1 MTKNNTKENDWFL
14 NVASNPN
21 FSITNFRDVG
31 LDATNTSLADENTY
45 KSIPQIQE
53 HPEFQTDGKFDEAKF
68 HQAYQVAAET
78 YNMLADETYQEDI
91 IKQASFH
98 RDNIFAEPS
107 QRRKGP
113 DVQLF
118 KEANP
123 LRQKRGIRRLNL
135 LDNPTQSIDE
145 IAQTQKVWDGA
156 TKTWHDS
163 PNDSFWADFWD
174 TRVMAQWDFNADKD
188 GNPTD
193 DKSKIVYKKG
203 DLKLNDNGTYYY
215 ENLNGRS
222 VYGRKVLS
230 KLNTLT
236 TDGSSWNKYDFF
248 DSDDLQKS
256 TGGTFL
262 KNVALIAPMFIPYV
276 GPWYIGAG
284 IATEVAKVGS
294 VLGKIF
300 VGSDNKFLS
309 AVEGFTQSLEPTSSQ
324 YAQDHAW
331 ALENILNLTGDVFKQ
346 LYEQRWLFKYAPA
359 LFKGT
364 TGTSEAAQK
373 SQVAKWAQEYRNTK
387 MKDLD
392 ALNKIKPNMASKALI
407 ELQAVGTINA
417 QARLEAYMKSYN
429 QLGSLMSKAY
439 MTGIT
444 VQNAY
449 GEAKQQGAS
458 DTEAALLT
466 LGYAAG
472 EYAIIN
478 SRLGEWIL
486 PELRMEKEQWKQ
498 VARTLTQ
505 AAQKPL
511 QNAPK
516 EQKVQFMKKLFNMG
530 KDIAQAN
537 YSVGKT
543 GLKATAANALGEG
556 VEEVSE
562 ELLYDFAKSVS
573 NLGSWLAGSDTR
585 LTAWDDMTNRY
596 GLSFVGGAIGGG
608 VFQAVSDVKDARK
621 LKDMKVND
629 AYQQLVYM
637 ARNGQMN
644 DFLNTA
650 DKMTLGNKYLSAT
663 KQSTNAEGEIIWAQG
678 TENDNQDLAAK
689 SELRR
694 QARMIDSIL
703 RANGADI
710 SDDSFLD
717 IQTLKDLRFSA
728 LTKSSVTGRY
738 LQDYNTL
745 CTEIVEYTDRLN
757 NLNSTASRMEKG
769 TTDQDVRN
777 NGEDPA
783 VQAEKSELEALLK
796 EAIEKK
802 ESYLNGDRAPEY
814 IKEALFEMSPAMN
827 DAFFT
832 STFIRYVES
841 KTGRKVNEVPENELE
856 RLRTEYKAY
865 AETNRKDIVHQAFM
879 IFNTMNEQTSPMFA
893 EHSLRYYESMDEE
906 QNLAI
911 NVLQKSINSTLDQLN
926 NIKESDDFASS
937 TTAFL
942 SAKAHN
948 AAISLLSTLGSE
960 SEVEGWNTIVNAPI
974 SEEYTERDK
983 SSDLGKYLGDFMY
996 AKLSDIVQPIVN
1008 QGYVN
1013 PEIREVLVDALR
1025 KTDSMFYEME
1035 LNAYDSDSEA
1045 ANYALAQ
1052 SKIQDAIKQIEKL
1065 PHSPITEILDGFA
1078 LSITDSNIKVSKLL
1092 ADLENQ
1098 LANKME
1104 DISSFDI
1111 SNDISSQ
1118 VKEALKVISAAKSI
1132 VLAARTDAADL
1143 DNLYGYNSTVNELR
1157 PEVQVAEIK
1166 SPIADAMLQDIET
1179 VQHRLEFFQRLNA
1192 VNNEQKLNEQS
1203 KTATNK
1209 DVILYRKLTKFIL
1222 SIPDNWEG
1230 KQEFKTTIDGL
1241 TTFKNIE
1248 SMGKLSL
1255 TPEEKVS
1262 IETERIAMEDAI
1274 YNFFKTNGDKVK
1286 DPDIL
1291 SNIISS
1297 KNFNIYSNNDDI
1309 LDSTSSDIDDNAFIW
1324 YLASRAAVKSTDFYN
1339 QYKTIISDEIAPIPT
1354 QELAV
1359 YLGYASI
1366 VNGTVIDSFVD
1377 AVNKTIKT
1385 DWETLSADEKRDIS
1399 YRVDPI
1405 LNWDFAL
1412 DSSVAPRF
1420 SRVTFIEGIPGSGKT
1435 TGVYKTIVTL
1445 LKKYH
1450 PETLANVWVGHATQD
1465 SAEGLRDSLKLGEA
1479 KSTPMDK
1486 EKLMRKVSS
1495 QWSESKDEHGNIRIS
1510 DSMFT
1515 IDEDNVLRS
1524 SFDINEVSS
1533 APSIIFIDEV
1543 SRYTTFDLDLIER
1556 FSKKYGIPVIVAGDF
1571 DQTRAIGT
1579 HTITWKGNQ
1588 AVNYVQL
1595 YRNNFVR
1602 TPKLGVSMRT
1612 NNSQKSFNLK
1622 LVRSQL
1628 PLLRKNGVSDIRFHY
1643 FQDESG
1649 LYGDKVYN
1657 SGNYSIE
1664 LIKADIDLMLS
1675 TLGEGQKLGYIYS
1688 DTTTELY
1695 KLLSDATYKDKIDW
1709 HEGTSAQGL
1718 EGQYYIIEPDVNA
1731 QPEQYWSDLYTGI
1744 TRAMQG
1750 SIVIHNGEYNVMTTY
1765 YDSVEDT
1772 STNKEELSSDQVK
1785 KYSNDRRVLLETVVP
1800 TGEPIK
1806 VIPRGQD
1813 ESIVTVTPETEE
1825 EGGLESIVVKTTDET
1840 GEPEEVIITNN
1851 GLEPEKDLREKIII
1865 SSTDHT
1871 PPVKPAIVS
1880 TITPS
1885 GKEESL
1891 ETILYSFNTFET
1903 GWVYDK
1909 DGNLV
1914 EGPKADARI
1923 DSFNGLVK
1931 LDSIPDSSKTPEEM
1945 ELLLGQ
1951 LRSTIFNT
1959 KDKGELLS
1967 KIKSILNID
1976 TDVYGT
1982 FAFKSSAGDT
1992 TNPRFAKFTKAPD
2005 EKLEHIFADDYKS
2018 DLVNKKSLVL
2028 IIGQTVNG
2036 ANSDILEI
2044 PLVRLASPLTTMKAK
2059 GFEAIREAYR
2069 NIEISDPS
2077 LSQHDKLVTLLST
2090 LESSPSIPGAKV
2102 FSKLI
2107 KVYNFSQNGI
2117 FFMEDPTWT
2126 LASSFKS
2133 QGPSIINR
2141 VKGADYESGGYNFDN
2156 KWIELSELSKIPG
2169 RNVSNVMLSP
2179 RGTYTHGDS
2188 KVINIAK
2195 QGQPFVLVTDDIT
2208 LRGETLKNYYYSQL
2222 VDQTVEKKVKLVY
2235 VAPPKASFK
2244 DYFDNLRAIIT
2255 KDGTPKSIGN
2265 DFTAYRML
2273 NILMHQ
2279 PEFEKSDLNY
2289 LDTSY
2294 NEILGLV
2301 ERLSKIDDVAE
2312 QMKVLKE
2319 SVDIKGMN
2327 ANIDVQQALQNYLFR
2342 MVYPG
2347 KFGGGVVFKPEN
2359 LASIENILGQNGING
2374 IFYNIRYDKNSRDTT
2389 MIDAVVTDQ
2398 YSIDGI
2404 PFMVNGKIDTP
2415 TFYGNVDV
2423 LLDTVIDKIEKN
2435 GNATYSTDNPTY
2447 MAGDSNTSLPVK
2459 SNLDIIVE
2467 LPNLIMDSSVVNKVK
2482 TTFRDNPNVTKN
2494 EVIEFLKGAGHIV
2507 LDIGGVQYVSQENV
2521 LFNGTNANISNIVPI
2536 SMNLYKFDVTLESE
2550 TYNAEFDSKSRTA
2563 TLVKSN
2569 NTPTAP
2575 VQTEVGTITLIDDAE
2590 LATYLSALKPIS
2602 IGHAKFKALKEST
2615 TVAEFNSAVNDLPS
2629 SKMIFKK
2636 VMQEMD
2642 NFEAG
2647 PQMDALQSIVN
2658 LLQAKLDM
2666 KRSVEQND
2674 ESCPVV
2680 IKINF

>member
-14 NVASNPN
+14 NVASNPT

-68 HQAYQVAAET
+68 HAAYQVAAET
-78 YNMLADETYQEDI
+78 YNRLADETYQEDI

-98 RDNIFAEPS
+98 RDDIFAEPA

-163 PNDSFWADFWD
+163 PNDSFWSDFWD

-188 GNPTD
+188 GNPTND
-193 DKSKIVYKKG
+193 ESKIVYKKG
-203 DLKLNDNGTYYY
+203 DLKLNENGTYYY

-222 VYGRKVLS
+222 VYGRRVLS

-236 TDGSSWNKYDFF
+236 TDGSGWNKYDFF

-262 KNVALIAPMFIPYV
+262 KNVALVAPMFIPYV

-284 IATEVAKVGS
+284 IATEVAKIGS

-331 ALENILNLTGDVFKQ
+331 ALENIINLTGDVFRQ

-364 TGTSEAAQK
+364 TGTSETAQK
-373 SQVAKWAQEYRNTK
+373 SQMMKWAEEYRNTR
-387 MKDLD
+387 MKDLTM
-392 ALNKIKPNMASKALI
+392 LQRVKPDNAMKVLK
-407 ELQAVGTINA
+407 ELEAVGTIQA
-417 QARLEAYMKSYN
+417 QSRLEAYMKSYN
-429 QLGSLMSKAY
+429 KIGELMSKAY
-439 MTGIT
+439 MTGVT
-444 VQNAY
+444 VQSAY
-449 GEAKQQGAS
+449 GEAKHQGAS

-486 PELRMEKEQWKQ
+486 PELRMQKEQWKQ

-537 YSVGKT
+537 YSVGKS

-556 VEEVSE
+556 IEEVSE

-585 LTAWDDMTNRY
+585 LTAWEDMTNRY
-596 GLSFVGGAIGGG
+596 GLSFVGGGIGGG
-608 VFQAVSDVKDARK
+608 IFQTLPDLREARR
-621 LKDMKVND
+621 LRDMKSTD

-644 DFLNTA
+644 DFLKTA
-650 DKMTLGNKYLSAT
+650 DKMVLGNKYLSAT
-663 KQSTNAEGEIIWAQG
+663 KQTTNSNGELVWAQG
-678 TENDNQDLAAK
+678 TDSDNQDIAAK
-689 SELRR
+689 NELRR
-694 QARMIDSIL
+694 QVKMIDNIL
-703 RANGADI
+703 KANGANI
-710 SDDSFLD
+710 SDESFLD
-717 IQTLKDLRFSA
+717 VQTLKDLRFSA
-728 LTKSSVTGRY
+728 LTKSAVAGRY
-738 LQDYNTL
+738 LQDYNSL
-745 CTEIVEYTDRLN
+745 CVDIIDYTDQLN
-757 NLNSTASRMEKG
+757 NLNSTASRMEKNV
-769 TTDQDVRN
+769 TDQNTKD

-783 VQAEKSELEALLK
+783 TQAEKSRLEGLLK
-796 EAIEKK
+796 EALEKK

-827 DAFFT
+827 DAFFAA
-832 STFIRYVES
+832 TFIRYAES
-841 KTGRKVNEVPENELE
+841 KAGRKINEIPENELE

-893 EHSLRYYESMDEE
+893 EHSVRYYESMDEA
-906 QNLAI
+906 QNQAI
-911 NVLQKSINSTLDQLN
+911 DALQKSVNATLSELN
-926 NIKESDDFASS
+926 RITDSDDFASS
-937 TTAFL
+937 TSAFL
-942 SAKAHN
+942 STKAHN

-960 SEVEGWNTIVNAPI
+960 SELEGWNNIVNAPI

-983 SSDLGKYLGDFMY
+983 SNDLGKYLGDFVY
-996 AKLSDIVQPIVN
+996 TKLSDIVQPIVN
-1008 QGYVN
+1008 QGFVN
-1013 PEIREVLVDALR
+1013 PEVREVLLEALR
-1025 KTDSMFYEME
+1025 KTDGMFYEME
-1035 LNAYDSDSEA
+1035 INSYDNGGDA

-1052 SKIQDAIKQIEKL
+1052 SRVQDAIKQIENL
-1065 PHSPITEILDGFA
+1065 PHSPITEILDSFA
-1078 LSITDSNIKVSKLL
+1078 LSVTDSNIKISTLL
-1092 ADLENQ
+1092 EDLENQ

-1104 DISSFDI
+1104 DISSFDVG
-1111 SNDISSQ
+1111 NDTSSQ
-1118 VKEALKVISAAKSI
+1118 IKEALKVLNAAKSI

-1143 DNLYGYNSTVNELR
+1143 DNLYGYNSTVNELK
-1157 PEVQVAEIK
+1157 PEVQVAEIQ
-1166 SPIADAMLQDIET
+1166 SPVADAMLQDMET
-1179 VQHRLEFFQRLNA
+1179 LQRRLQFFQKLNA

-1203 KTATNK
+1203 KTAINK

-1222 SIPDNWEG
+1222 GIPDNWDG
-1230 KQEFKTTIDGL
+1230 KQEFQATINGL
-1241 TTFKNIE
+1241 TTLKEIENI
-1248 SMGKLSL
+1248 GKLSL
-1255 TPEEKVS
+1255 TPEEKVAV
-1262 IETERIAMEDAI
+1262 ETERITMEDAI
-1274 YNFFKTNGDKVK
+1274 YDFFKANSDRVK
-1286 DPDIL
+1286 DPEKL

-1297 KNFNIYSNNDDI
+1297 KNFNIYSNNEDI
-1309 LDSTSSDIDDNAFIW
+1309 LDSTSEDIDDNAFIW
-1324 YLASRAAVKSTDFYN
+1324 YLAARAAVKSTDFYN

-1354 QELAV
+1354 QELAS
-1359 YLGYASI
+1359 YLGYAAI
-1366 VNGTVIDSFVD
+1366 VNGSVIDSFVD
-1377 AVNKTIKT
+1377 AVNQAIRT
-1385 DWETLSADEKRDIS
+1385 DWKTLTPEEKQTIS

-1412 DSSVAPRF
+1412 DSSIAPRF
-1420 SRVTFIEGIPGSGKT
+1420 SRVAFIEGIPGSGKT

-1450 PETLANVWVGHATQD
+1450 PETLSSVWVGHATLD
-1465 SAEGLRDSLKLGEA
+1465 SAEGLAQSLKLDEA
-1479 KSTPMDK
+1479 RTSSMDK
-1486 EKLMRKVSS
+1486 EKLMRKISA
-1495 QWSESKDEHGNIRIS
+1495 QWSESRNEHGNVVIS
-1510 DSMFT
+1510 DGMFT
-1515 IDEDNVLRS
+1515 IDEDNILRS
-1524 SFDINEVSS
+1524 SFEINEVSS

-1556 FSKKYGIPVIVAGDF
+1556 FSKKYGVPVIVAGDF
-1571 DQTRAIGT
+1571 DQTRAVGT
-1579 HTITWKGNQ
+1579 HKITWKGND
-1588 AVNYVQL
+1588 ATNYVQL
-1595 YRNNFVR
+1595 YRSNFVR

-1612 NNSQKSFNLK
+1612 NNSQKSFNQK
-1622 LVRSQL
+1622 LIRSQL
-1628 PLLRKNGVSDIRFHY
+1628 PLLRKNGVQDIRLHY
-1643 FQDESG
+1643 YQDETG

-1664 LIKADIDLMLS
+1664 LVKSDIDLMLS
-1675 TLGEGQKLGYIYS
+1675 TLEEGQKIGYIYY
-1688 DTTTELY
+1688 DTTSELY
-1695 KLLSDATYKDKIDW
+1695 NLLSSATYKDKIDW
-1709 HEGTSAQGL
+1709 HEGNSAQGL

-1750 SIVIHNGEYNVMTTY
+1750 SIVIHNGEYSIMTTY
-1765 YDSVEDT
+1765 YDSVQDT

-1785 KYSNDRRVLLETVVP
+1785 KYSQDRRKLLESVVP
-1800 TGEPIK
+1800 TGAPIK
-1806 VIPRGQD
+1806 VVPRGQD
-1813 ESIVTVTPETEE
+1813 ESIITVSQVSED
-1825 EGGLESIVVKTTDET
+1825 EGLQSIVVKTTDEA

-1851 GLEPEKDLREKIII
+1851 GLESEKDLREKIVI
-1865 SSTDHT
+1865 SSMDPT
-1871 PPVKPAIVS
+1871 PPVEPKVVS
-1880 TITPS
+1880 SITPE
-1885 GKEESL
+1885 GKVESL

-1903 GWVYDK
+1903 GWVK
-1909 DGNLV
+1909 NEDGQLV
-1914 EGPKADARI
+1914 AGPKAADRI
-1923 DSFNGLVK
+1923 DSFNGLSK
-1931 LDSIPDSSKTPEEM
+1931 LSSLPEDSKTPENM
-1945 ELLLGQ
+1945 EVILGQ

-1959 KDKGELLS
+1959 KDKAELLS
-1967 KIKSILNID
+1967 KIKSILNIE

-1982 FAFKSSAGDT
+1982 FAFKSSAGDVKDAAYNKFSKSPLET
-1992 TNPRFAKFTKAPD
+1992 LEYVFAN
-2005 EKLEHIFADDYKS
+2005 DYKS

-2028 IIGQTVNG
+2028 VIGQTVNG
-2036 ANSDILEI
+2036 VNTDVLEI
-2044 PLVRLASPLTTMKAK
+2044 PLVRLASPVSVMKAK
-2059 GFEAIREAYR
+2059 AFNAVKAEYR

-2077 LSQHDKLVTLLST
+2077 LSMHDKLVRLLSV
-2090 LESSPSIPGAKV
+2090 LESSPSIPGAGA
-2102 FSKLI
+2102 FAKLI
-2107 KVYNFSQNGI
+2107 RVYNFTQNGI
-2117 FFMEDPTWT
+2117 FFIEDPAWT
-2126 LASSFKS
+2126 LANQFNS
-2133 QGPSIINR
+2133 QGPSIIHR
-2141 VKGADYESGGYNFDN
+2141 DKGADYESGGYNFDSR
-2156 KWIELSELSKIPG
+2156 WIELSELSNIPG
-2169 RNVSNVMLSP
+2169 RHVSNVMISP

-2195 QGQPFVLVTDDIT
+2195 PGQPFVLITDDIT
-2208 LRGETLKNYYYSQL
+2208 LRGESLKNYYYSQL
-2222 VDQTVEKKVKLVY
+2222 VDPTVEKKVKLVY
-2235 VAPPKASFK
+2235 VAPPKASFA
-2244 DYFDNLRAIIT
+2244 DYFLNLKSIIT

-2289 LDTSY
+2289 LSTSY
-2294 NEILGLV
+2294 DDILRLV

-2312 QMKVLKE
+2312 QMKILKE
-2319 SVDIKGMN
+2319 PVDIKGMN
-2327 ANIDVQQALQNYLFR
+2327 AHIDVQQALQNYLFR

-2347 KFGGGVVFKPEN
+2347 KFGGGVVFKPEH
-2359 LASIENILGQNGING
+2359 LASVETILGHSGIDG
-2374 IFYNIRYDKNSRDTT
+2374 VFYNVRYDKNSRDTT
-2389 MIDAVVTDQ
+2389 MIDAAVTDQ

-2415 TFYGNVDV
+2415 MFYGDVDV
-2423 LLDTVIDKIEKN
+2423 LLDTIIDKIRVR
-2435 GNATYSTDNPTY
+2435 GIATYSVDNKAY
-2447 MAGDSNTSLPVK
+2447 MSGDSNTSLPVI
-2459 SNLDIIVE
+2459 SNLDIILS
-2467 LPNLIMDSSVVNKVK
+2467 LPNLVMDSSVVNKVK
-2482 TTFRDNPNVTKN
+2482 AQFSNNPNVSQS
-2494 EVIEFLKGAGHIV
+2494 EVIEFLKGTGHIV

-2521 LFNGTNANISNIVPI
+2521 LFNGTNAIISNIVPV

-2563 TLVKSN
+2563 TLVKAN
-2569 NTPTAP
+2569 NTPTTP
-2575 VQTEVGTITLIDDAE
+2575 VQTEVGIITLIDDAE

-2602 IGHAKFKALKEST
+2602 IGHAKFKALKEAT
-2615 TVAEFNSAVNDLPS
+2615 TIAEFNSAINDLPS
-2629 SKMIFKK
+2629 SKMILKK
-2636 VMQEMD
+2636 ITQEMD
-2642 NFEAG
+2642 NFESG
-2647 PQMDALQSIVN
+2647 PQRDALQSIAD

-2666 KRSVEQND
+2666 KRSVEQTD
-2674 ESCPVV
+2674 ESCPVI